1 MSLWTVLGIVG
12 AVLLHAFILL
22 FGGLIFPTCRPEEST
37 VQEVELLGAEDPS
50 APEEEKPEQ
59 TPQDPEDLE
68 ADAEEAPDAAEIIKS
83 LETPAS
89 MDAPALDAASL
100 SAIEQ
105 ALNGQGGGGD
115 FADSLSFASGGRI
128 GGTGTA
134 GGLEQQAED
143 AFSIEEIDQ
152 RPRAMFQTAPVY
164 PAELRAKKVEG
175 VVSLIFVVDPSG
187 KVQTPRVEKSTHPA
201 FEKPALEAVR
211 QWKYEPAVKGGQRV
225 SCRIRQSIR
234 FQPN

>member
-1 MSLWTVLGIVG
+1 MSVWTVLGIVG

-22 FGGLIFPTCRPEEST
+22 FGGLIFPTCRPEESL

-50 APEEEKPEQ
+50 SPEEEKPEQ
-59 TPQDPEDLE
+59 APQDREELE
-68 ADAEEAPDAAEIIKS
+68 AETEEAPDAAEIIKS

-134 GGLEQQAED
+134 GSLEQQAED

-225 SCRIRQSIR
+225 HCRIRQSIR